1 VAGTRIRF
9 NKNRKELYVE
19 IIMDLSNIY
28 NLPEEMLSAYRDNPF
43 PDDEIRPGMVDFAKK
58 FKAEILSLPTPYVMV
73 LEGGYGVGKTYF
85 ITRFCEYLKKINGD
99 NDISV
104 PSVYLNLWENDYV
117 ANPLPVIVSQIL
129 YQMNPAKK
137 LRDDITEKT
146 VKITNNF
153 IKFGAKAF
161 LGRDIGDILPNPK
174 QDKEDLQAFKSSLK
188 KMVEDKGGKVVLVVD
203 EIDRCRPDYAV
214 KALETIKHFF
224 DIEGLFVILTTKL
237 DFMDSICEA
246 YYGHPKCAINMGE
259 GYIQKFVQSKKLLKP
274 VSNQDYL
281 FVMKSILN
289 KDTLPIRINKVGGY
303 YTLIDAENV
312 KAIDIFVKN
321 MAKIFYASELSVRKT
336 VDICNEILEL
346 IKRNSENLWE
356 NKVDAYPEMMITRYL
371 KRKNILKENIE
382 EPKIRWQFPE
392 DERTVMLQIERYL
405 DNLL

>member
-1 VAGTRIRF
+1 
-9 NKNRKELYVE
+9 
-19 IIMDLSNIY
+19 MDLSNIY
-28 NLPEEMLSAYRDNPF
+28 NLPEAMLATYQDNPF
-43 PDDEIRPGMVDFAKK
+43 PEDEVRPGMSDFAQK

-85 ITRFCEYLKKINGD
+85 ITRFCEYLKKTNRD
-99 NDISV
+99 NDVSV

-129 YQMNPAKK
+129 YQMNPAKE
-137 LRDDITEKT
+137 LQDDITKKA
-146 VKITNNF
+146 VKITNNL
-153 IKFGAKAF
+153 IKFGTKVF
-161 LGRDIGDILPNPK
+161 TGIDLGDVLPDPK

-188 KMVEDKGGKVVLVVD
+188 KMVEAKGGKVVLVVD

-259 GYIQKFVQSKKLLKP
+259 GYIQKFVQSKKFLKP

-281 FVMKSILN
+281 FVMKRILN
-289 KDTLPIRINKVGGY
+289 KDTLPIRVNKVNGFP
-303 YTLIDAENV
+303 TMTDRENIQ
-312 KAIDIFVKN
+312 AIDLFVKN
-321 MAKIFYASELSVRKT
+321 MAQIFYASELSVRKT

-346 IKRNSENLWE
+346 IKRNSEKLWK
-356 NKVDAYPEMMITRYL
+356 NAFAGYPEMVITKYL
-371 KRKNILKENIE
+371 KRKNILNENIA
-382 EPKIRWQFPE
+382 EPKVRWQFPE
-392 DERTVMLQIERYL
+392 DERIVMQQIERNL